1 MRQNQ
6 AEIEALD
13 LDVRAVTGRFAI
25 RNYGCQMNVHD
36 AEKMANL
43 LYHAGF
49 RQIESEEDAD
59 LLIIHTCSVRE
70 KAEHQ
75 LYSDVGAL
83 CEWKASRPGRLLG
96 VGGCVAQ
103 QVGDRLLTRFEHLD
117 FVFGTHS
124 LRFVP
129 AMIRAAAQGKRTA
142 RTGETV
148 SIDRFEFPERHSEY
162 PMANPG
168 RAFLT
173 VMEGCDMFCS
183 FCIVPRTRGR
193 EISRPA
199 ASILEEASSLA
210 HRGVAELV
218 LLGQTVNAYGRHDQR
233 RDRFETSG
241 TMPFPQLL
249 RELAMLPG
257 IEQLRY
263 TSPHPLF
270 FDDALIAAHGDLP
283 ELCPHVHLPLQSG
296 SDRILEAMCRRYT
309 MDDYLEIVAKLR
321 AVRPDIA
328 LTTDLIVG
336 FPGETD
342 ADFEATLRAML
353 EVGFV
358 DSYAFKYSPR
368 PNTASEKLGGGVGA
382 ERAQARLERVQDV
395 QRELTVA
402 AYGRRVGSKT
412 MVRLDG
418 ESRRGNGQWR
428 GRDPYHRVVNL
439 DLPEARTSHRVGDR
453 VEVTIVGATP
463 HSLIGEVVHAEACG
477 AGVGKPAQELL
488 TIV

>member
-1 MRQNQ
+1 MQQYQ

-13 LDVRAVTGRFAI
+13 LDVPFSMGRFAI

-36 AEKMANL
+36 AEKLANL

-49 RQIESEEDAD
+49 RQVDEERDAD
-59 LLIIHTCSVRE
+59 LLMIHTCSVRE

-75 LYSDVGAL
+75 LYSDLGAL
-83 CEWKASRPGRLLG
+83 REWKKARAGRLLG

-103 QVGDRLLTRFEHLD
+103 QVGDRLLTRFDHLD
-117 FVFGTHS
+117 FVYGTHG
-124 LRFVP
+124 LRAVP
-129 AMIRAAAQGKRTA
+129 AIVRAAAQGKRTV
-142 RTGETV
+142 RLGETG

-199 ASILEEASSLA
+199 SSILAEASRLA
-210 HRGVAELV
+210 GRGVAELV

-233 RDRFETSG
+233 RDRFDASG
-241 TMPFPQLL
+241 TMPFSSLL
-249 RELAMLPG
+249 RELAVLPG

-309 MDDYLEIVAKLR
+309 MAEYLEIVAKLR
-321 AVRPDIA
+321 AARPDIV

-342 ADFEATLRAML
+342 EDFDATLCAMR

-368 PNTASEKLGGGVGA
+368 PDTAAVNLGDGVAA
-382 ERAQARLERVQDV
+382 ELAQARLERVQDV
-395 QRELTVA
+395 QRQLTVS
-402 AYGRRVGSKT
+402 AYGRRVGGKT
-412 MVRLDG
+412 LVRLDG

-428 GRDPYHRVVNL
+428 GRDPFHRVVNL
-439 DLPEARTSHRVGDR
+439 DLPGASTCYQVGSR
-453 VEVTIVGATP
+453 VEVRIVGATP
-463 HSLIGEVVHAEACG
+463 HSLIGEVVPTEAYG
-477 AGVGKPAQELL
+477 DAVGKPAQELL